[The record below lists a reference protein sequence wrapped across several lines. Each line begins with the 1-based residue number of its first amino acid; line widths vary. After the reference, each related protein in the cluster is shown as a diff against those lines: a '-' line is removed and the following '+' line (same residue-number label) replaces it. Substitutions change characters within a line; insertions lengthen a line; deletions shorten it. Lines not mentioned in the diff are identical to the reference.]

1 MSSNPP
7 PLRRSA
13 RIQEIEAPSVAEAPQ
28 NPEPMMSPKSKK
40 GCKRLQSNADDNAS
54 KCQKG
59 EEDESM
65 PADTGND
72 TVESQGQQN
81 KGKGRKEMAKKGKK
95 GGKRCVTLADLVAHT
110 Y

>member
-7 PLRRSA
+7 LSRRSA
-13 RIQEIEAPSVAEAPQ
+13 RIQEIEAPSMAEAPQ
-28 NPEPMMSPKSKK
+28 KPEPTMSPKSKK
-40 GCKRLQSNADDNAS
+40 GRKRLQLNADNNAS

-65 PADTGND
+65 PADTGDD
-72 TVESQGQQN
+72 TIESQGQQN
-81 KGKGRKEMAKKGKK
+81 KGKGRKETVKKGKK
-95 GGKRCVTLADLVAHT
+95 GGKRCVALADLVAHT